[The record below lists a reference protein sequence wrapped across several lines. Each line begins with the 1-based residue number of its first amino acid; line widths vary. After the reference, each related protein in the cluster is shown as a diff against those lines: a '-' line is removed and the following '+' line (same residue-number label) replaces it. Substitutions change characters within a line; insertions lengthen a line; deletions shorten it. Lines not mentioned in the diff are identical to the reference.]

1 MTVLFSA
8 FLGSCSRTGCALSLT
23 LFAFCLSCLTVSAF
37 GFQSG
42 AGGRREA
49 SSNGELVG
57 IVLDTEGNAVANA
70 YVRLSGVH
78 FGQSTSTGRDGRFV
92 FTHIPS
98 GGAMLTVEAPGF
110 SRYQQQW
117 DNVHEMALPLR
128 VQLALAARSEQVTVT
143 ATRTGTPLSDTAASV
158 QIISHAEIQATS
170 ALTLDDVLRQTP
182 GFTLFRRTSS
192 RYANPTSQGVS
203 LRGVGASG
211 ASRALVLADGIPLND
226 PFGGWVYWDRVPRE
240 ALDRIEVV
248 EGGASDLYGSD
259 ALGGVIDLITRHA
272 EGPEFDVDS
281 SYGNENTPD
290 VSLWANL
297 EHGRWGAQIGG
308 EYFNTDGYVLV
319 PPSLRGPMDVPAGS
333 QHDTASLNLYG
344 NVTPHSHLFFEG
356 NIFGE
361 QRGNGN
367 PFETN
372 GTNLRQLAGGWDWQS
387 DTAGSVSVRAYGG
400 PQVFAQDFYSVALNR
415 ASESLTD
422 VQRVPA
428 QDAGF
433 SMQWTRQ
440 AGERQTLVAGVD
452 GSQVQGSS
460 IDWHY
465 LKGLETSVTGAGGR
479 QQIGGIYGEDILRLT
494 PAWLLTADGRVDSW
508 RNYDA
513 LSTTR
518 PLASTGP
525 LAVQNYADVTQN
537 TFSPRVSLL
546 HRLNS
551 RVSAYASGYRAF
563 RAPTLNE
570 LYRPFRLGNVV
581 TLANSGLAAE
591 QLTGA
596 EAGASYSPFGN
607 RFLLRGDF
615 FWDQIANPV
624 ENVTL
629 SATQL
634 LITRQRQNL
643 GRIGSRGIELDVEGQ
658 LTHNLILNGGYQYV
672 DARVLSFPANQAL
685 VGLRVPEVPAQNL
698 TMQVRYFLPG
708 RFTAGIQARYM
719 SSQYDDDLN
728 QFLLGP
734 AFVVDALVS
743 HPLRRGAEIY
753 AAAENLTGQR
763 YAIAATPVTF
773 VAPPV
778 LVRAG
783 FRMHFGAH

>member
-1 MTVLFSA
+1 MTASLA
-8 FLGSCSRTGCALSLT
+8 AWRAPRRLPPGLRALLMA
-23 LFAFCLSCLTVSAF
+23 AFCVLGAASGF
-37 GFQSG
+37 GSQAGAGAGSG
-42 AGGRREA
+42 ASSAARLDGVVVDAEGRA
-49 SSNGELVG
+49 VP
-57 IVLDTEGNAVANA
+57 NAR
-70 YVRLSGVH
+70 VRLRGAH
-78 FGQSTSTGRDGRFV
+78 FDQTISTGADGKFV
-92 FTHIPS
+92 FKNVPAAAAT
-98 GGAMLTVEAPGF
+98 LVVEAAGF
-110 SRYQQQW
+110 SRAEQRW
-117 DNVHEMALPLR
+117 DNARNAAQPLR
-128 VQLALAARSEQVTVT
+128 VQLALASRSEQVNVT

-158 QIISHAEIQATS
+158 HVISHAEIQATS
-170 ALTLDDVLRQTP
+170 ALTIDDVLRQTP
-182 GFTLFRRTSS
+182 GFSLFRRTSS
-192 RYANPTSQGVS
+192 RFANPTSQGVS

-226 PFGGWVYWDRVPRE
+226 PFGGWVYWDRVPRQS
-240 ALDRIEVV
+240 LDRVEVV
-248 EGGASDLYGSD
+248 QGGASDLYGSD
-259 ALGGVIDLITRHA
+259 AMGGVIDLITRHA

-281 SYGNENTPD
+281 SYGDENTPD
-290 VSLWANL
+290 VSLWSNL
-297 EHGRWGAQIGG
+297 QHGRWGAQIGS
-308 EYFNTDGYVLV
+308 EYFNTDGYVLA
-319 PPSLRGPMDVPAGS
+319 PPDVRGPVDVPAGS
-333 QHDTASLNLYG
+333 QHDVASLNLYG
-344 NVTPHSHLFFEG
+344 DATPHSRLFFGG
-356 NIFGE
+356 NLFGE
-361 QRGNGN
+361 QRGNGL

-372 GTNLRQLAGGWDWQS
+372 GTNLRQLTAGWDWQS
-387 DTAGSVSVRAYGG
+387 DAVGSVAVRAYGG

-433 SMQWTRQ
+433 SVQWTRQ
-440 AGERQTLVAGVD
+440 AGERQTLVAGAD
-452 GSQVQGSS
+452 GNQVEGSS

-465 LKGLETSVTGAGGR
+465 FKGLETTVTGAGGR
-479 QQIGGIYGEDILRLT
+479 QQIGGFYGEDILRIT
-494 PAWLLTADGRVDSW
+494 PTWLLTADARLDSW

-513 LSTTR
+513 LSTTQ
-518 PLASTGP
+518 PLAAAGP
-525 LAVQNYADVTQN
+525 LAVQNFSNFSQN
-537 TFSPRVSLL
+537 AFSPRVSLL

-551 RVSAYASGYRAF
+551 QVSAYASGYRAF

-581 TLANSGLAAE
+581 TLANNGLAAE

-596 EAGASYSPFGN
+596 EAGASYSPFGS

-615 FWDQIANPV
+615 FWDQIANPI

-629 SATQL
+629 TATQA

-643 GRIGSRGIELDVEGQ
+643 GRIGTRGIELDVESQ
-658 LTHNLILNGGYQYV
+658 LTSSLILDGGYQYV
-672 DARVLSFPANQAL
+672 DARVLSFPGNQVLA
-685 VGLRVPEVPAQNL
+685 GLRVPEVPAHNL
-698 TMQVRYFLPG
+698 TAQLRYTLPG
-708 RFTAGIQARYM
+708 RFTAGVQARYM

-743 HPLRRGAEIY
+743 HPLRHGAEIY

-763 YAIAATPVTF
+763 YAIAATPVVF